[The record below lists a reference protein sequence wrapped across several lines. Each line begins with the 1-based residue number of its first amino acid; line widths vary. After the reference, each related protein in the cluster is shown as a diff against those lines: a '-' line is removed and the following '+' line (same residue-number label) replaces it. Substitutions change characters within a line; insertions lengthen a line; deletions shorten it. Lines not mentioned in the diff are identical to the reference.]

1 LAFAYTNQ
9 KVWEWQW
16 ATCSASK
23 RGN

>member
-16 ATCSASK
+16 VTCSASK